1 MDIQFIE
8 REKTKI
14 KFVVSGESHEILNI
28 IRKELFEDSSVDFA
42 GYKIDHPLTK
52 KAIFTVSTKR
62 KSPEKAVKDAIE
74 RVQKKLSD
82 FESEAKNMD

>member
-1 MDIQFIE
+1 MDIDFIE
-8 REKTKI
+8 KESTKI
-14 KFVVSGESHEILNI
+14 KFIVTGESHEVLNL

-62 KSPEKAVKDAIE
+62 KSPKKAISDAID
-74 RVQKKLSD
+74 RIKKKLSD
-82 FESEAKNMD
+82 FETETKKI